1 MQRSKK
7 DALIRLFAALVPA
20 FIFTNT
26 LGIFL
31 ILLFPSAKTEGLSY
45 VLTFAFVFYSALV
58 MWVFHTPYLKT
69 IALVLGLGI
78 TLTSGG
84 SYLIYQD

>member
-7 DALIRLFAALVPA
+7 DALIRLFSALIPA

-26 LGIFL
+26 LGIF
-31 ILLFPSAKTEGLSY
+31 ITLLFPSAKTEGLSY
-45 VLTFAFVFYSALV
+45 VLTFAFLFYSALV
-58 MWVFHTPYLKT
+58 MWIFHTPYIKT
-69 IALVLGLGI
+69 IAIVLGLGI
-78 TLTSGG
+78 TLTGGG